1 MTADKIR
8 RQIIHFIK
16 LAASSQG
23 GYMRQVTEEVVTRE
37 VLIFVIKFSNYPSW
51 SLPVVFFFDP
61 FLSKFPTCTL
71 FYQHSQLFIPQL
83 HFFNLHILYPHEK
96 YTVCY
101 ETHGSGYRSLRPAG
115 QRFKKKICMLCLG
128 TVYIYVPSYV

>member
-1 MTADKIR
+1 
-8 RQIIHFIK
+8 
-16 LAASSQG
+16 
-23 GYMRQVTEEVVTRE
+23 MRQVTEEVVTRE

-61 FLSKFPTCTL
+61 AFLSKFPTCTL

-101 ETHGSGYRSLRPAG
+101 ERHMALVIEVSGRLVKDL
-115 QRFKKKICMLCLG
+115 KKKICMLCLG